1 MEHYTYNNGLMQ
13 AAGGGHLAKV
23 IVCVDGFNLYYGA
36 PKSTPYNQRNS
47 LKGLHGAGN
56 RGGFPAFW
64 CFRFAVVRRAG
75 VPDNLI
81 KVWKGHSQNLMDLYS
96 AQLRHDV
103 AYNIVASA
111 RLKHS
116 QFFETQLR
124 ACTVRAQIALRKKR
138 KGCRGAATLMNRLLE
153 EMVAGVRFE
162 PTTFEL

>member
-1 MEHYTYNNGLMQ
+1 MLMVSTCSTERRR
-13 AAGGGHLAKV
+13 AHLATSATHSKRCMEQG
-23 IVCVDGFNLYYGA
+23 IE
-36 PKSTPYNQRNS
+36 
-47 LKGLHGAGN
+47 
-56 RGGFPAFW
+56 GGFHAFW

-81 KVWKGHSQNLMDLYS
+81 KVWKGHSQNLMELYS
-96 AQLRHDV
+96 AQFRHDV

-138 KGCRGAATLMNRLLE
+138 KSCRGAATLMNQLLE

-162 PTTFEL
+162 PTTFGL

>member
-1 MEHYTYNNGLMQ
+1 
-13 AAGGGHLAKV
+13 LAKV

-124 ACTVRAQIALRKKR
+124 ACTVGAQIALRKKR
-138 KGCRGAATLMNRLLE
+138 KGCRGAATLMNQLLE

-162 PTTFEL
+162 PTTFGL